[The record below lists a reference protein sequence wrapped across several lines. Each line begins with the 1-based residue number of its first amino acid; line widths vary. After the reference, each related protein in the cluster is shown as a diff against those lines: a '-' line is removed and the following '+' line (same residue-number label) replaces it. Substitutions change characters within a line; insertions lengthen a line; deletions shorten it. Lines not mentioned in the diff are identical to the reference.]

1 MITTPS
7 THRLA
12 SDVLVAMLD
21 DARQRT
27 FELTQDLPI
36 GRHLG
41 PKLSTVNPPQWE
53 IGHIGFFYD
62 YFVLHKLFGLPD
74 YQIVNAQKLY
84 DSMGWH
90 TVNAGHSNYLVWK
103 IHLTTCALSET
114 SWLAGCLKG

>member
-53 IGHIGFFYD
+53 IGHIGFFMIILS
-62 YFVLHKLFGLPD
+62 FTSSLG
-74 YQIVNAQKLY
+74 YQIIK
-84 DSMGWH
+84 S
-90 TVNAGHSNYLVWK
+90 
-103 IHLTTCALSET
+103 
-114 SWLAGCLKG
+114 

>member
-41 PKLSTVNPPQWE
+41 PKLSTVNPLSGKLV
-53 IGHIGFFYD
+53 ILVFFMIILS
-62 YFVLHKLFGLPD
+62 FTSSLG
-74 YQIVNAQKLY
+74 YQIIK
-84 DSMGWH
+84 S
-90 TVNAGHSNYLVWK
+90 
-103 IHLTTCALSET
+103 
-114 SWLAGCLKG
+114 